1 MQSQGG
7 FCRALDQR
15 SDMSRAGLVTLDSEG
30 ATFQIRVT
38 PRAGRDEVGPV
49 VDGLLRVK
57 VTAPPVE
64 GEANEAVIALL
75 ARVLEVPKRA
85 VQIIGGASGRR
96 KTVRVIGAP
105 RPLVE
110 KLFLSATAS

>member
-1 MQSQGG
+1 MQHHRG

-15 SDMSRAGLVTLDSEG
+15 SDMT
-30 ATFQIRVT
+30 
-38 PRAGRDEVGPV
+38 RAGRDEVGPV
-49 VDGLLRVK
+49 VYGLLRVK

-75 ARVLEVPKRA
+75 ARVFQVPKRA
-85 VQIIGGASGRR
+85 VRIIGGASGRR

-105 RPLVE
+105 RLHNFCPARSILE
-110 KLFLSATAS
+110 AA